1 MIANICV
8 NCLDDI
14 WLSSLDLEKHG
25 CEFVDATMFMPHGWI
40 LGARLSNHTEDV
52 MSSVIFDA
60 DSEFVMLIRTR
71 SVLFLKRSVFVQKE
85 AFLGLA
91 TAQDRIDILMC

>member
-1 MIANICV
+1 
-8 NCLDDI
+8 
-14 WLSSLDLEKHG
+14 
-25 CEFVDATMFMPHGWI
+25 MFMPHGWI
-40 LGARLSNHTEDV
+40 LGARLTNHTEDV

-60 DSEFVMLIRTR
+60 DSELVMLIRMR
-71 SVLFLKRSVFVQKE
+71 SALFLKTLVCAKE